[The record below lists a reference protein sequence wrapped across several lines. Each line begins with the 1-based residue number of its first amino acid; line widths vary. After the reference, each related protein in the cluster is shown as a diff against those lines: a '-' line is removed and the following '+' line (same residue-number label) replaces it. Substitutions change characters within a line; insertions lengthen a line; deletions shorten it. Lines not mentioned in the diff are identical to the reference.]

1 MTETFFNLTWL
12 IPLLP
17 LTAFV
22 LIVLVTNRNRLLSTW
37 LAWLGIGLAWILGW
51 LVFFGAR
58 GAAHELTPPRGGRTG
73 RAGAASIPRPCP
85 APASSP
91 SWTTSQPSSTTSRS

>member
-17 LTAFV
+17 LAAFA

-37 LAWLGIGLAWILGW
+37 VAWLGIGLAWILGW
-51 LVFFGAR
+51 LVFFLAPGRKPTAYS
-58 GAAHELTPPRGGRTG
+58 AGGRLG
-73 RAGAASIPRPCP
+73 P
-85 APASSP
+85 SP
-91 SWTTSQPSSTTSRS
+91 V